1 MDKIALITGASKGVG
16 RSISLEFAK
25 KKIKLFL
32 VARNLNN
39 LKKLK
44 EEINKKINFQEVKI
58 IKGDVSTK
66 QSLKKIEKICKN
78 SFGLPNILINNTG
91 GPPSGKFFEFN
102 NKVWEK
108 YIRNN
113 LMSVINFTNTFH
125 KKMIKNNWG
134 RIITISSTVA
144 KEPSPNMV
152 ISATLRSGVS
162 GFNKSISFEL
172 AKNNITVNTIL
183 LGGVK
188 TERLNE
194 LIKKSSKSKKV
205 KFKTYLKKIEKT
217 IPVGRFAEPEE
228 ISNLI
233 SFLVSENGSYIT
245 GQNIVI
251 DGGLSKS
258 F

>member
-1 MDKIALITGASKGVG
+1 
-16 RSISLEFAK
+16 
-25 KKIKLFL
+25 
-32 VARNLNN
+32 
-39 LKKLK
+39 
-44 EEINKKINFQEVKI
+44 
-58 IKGDVSTK
+58 
-66 QSLKKIEKICKN
+66 
-78 SFGLPNILINNTG
+78 
-91 GPPSGKFFEFN
+91 
-102 NKVWEK
+102 
-108 YIRNN
+108 
-113 LMSVINFTNTFH
+113 MSVINFTNTFH